1 MGLVTC
7 PDCAKEVSDQA
18 AACIHCGRPLSA
30 DVVQKPAA
38 GSAEAAK
45 TGRQRS
51 KLRNDLGNA
60 VGLVGFAAAV
70 VIGIASGSLAIGFVL
85 AIAAIGLGLW
95 IAYGS

>member
-7 PDCAKEVSDQA
+7 PDCQKEVSDQA
-18 AACIHCGRPLSA
+18 TACIHCGRPLSS
-30 DVVQKPAA
+30 DLVDKPAA

-60 VGLVGFAAAV
+60 VGLIGFAGAV
-70 VIGIASGSLAIGFVL
+70 VVGIAAGSLALGFVL
-85 AIAAIGLGLW
+85 ALAAIGLGLW
-95 IAYGS
+95 ITYGS